1 MKERFITT
9 NELANDASKILR
21 ELKKGEA
28 KVVLRYS
35 DPVGVLIS
43 WEDYKR
49 MENSEAEQVN
59 ECKVCLSNTKLAI
72 QNTKGPSRHKR
83 QKNG

>member
-1 MKERFITT
+1 MKEKFIST

-21 ELKKGEA
+21 ELKPGEA

-43 WEDYKR
+43 WDDYKALQN
-49 MENSEAEQVN
+49 MEAERVS
-59 ECKVCLSNTKLAI
+59 ECKVCLGTIKKAK
-72 QNTKGPSRHKR
+72 Q
-83 QKNG
+83 